1 MLLAVPDIMTTKN
14 IRLSMDTLNTLGYPQ
29 EKTILVLN
37 RANSKSGLSIVE
49 MEESLHSKFKV
60 ILPNDGKLVLSSINR
75 GVPFIISDPNSI
87 LAREVQLLAKK
98 IYNEKTVLSPNE
110 NEIPQK
116 GLFGSFK
123 AMFSKPETS

>member
-1 MLLAVPDIMTTKN
+1 
-14 IRLSMDTLNTLGYPQ
+14 
-29 EKTILVLN
+29 
-37 RANSKSGLSIVE
+37 

-75 GVPFIISDPNSI
+75 GIPFIISDPNSI

-98 IYNEKTVLSPNE
+98 IYNENSVLSPDE
-110 NEIPQK
+110 NEIPKK